1 MMGRSQAHGFQR
13 AARLPHGMLTG
24 RTSREERVK
33 GSKIATMLGLLAF
46 TFVVA
51 LAAEGQEAKPEDKMP
66 ANEPDHIKV
75 QHILIGFQGS
85 VPGKNITRSQEEAK
99 KLAYEIL
106 ERAKKG
112 EEFPALVKEYTDD
125 AYPGIYGMSNK
136 GVSPGQGEY
145 PRDRMVPAFGNTGF
159 PLEVG
164 GIGIADY
171 DPKTSPY
178 GWHIVK
184 RIE

>member
-1 MMGRSQAHGFQR
+1 MVLTLGCFAF
-13 AARLPHGMLTG
+13 AAVAAFAQQGM
-24 RTSREERVK
+24 EK
-33 GSKIATMLGLLAF
+33 
-46 TFVVA
+46 
-51 LAAEGQEAKPEDKMP
+51 KPEEKMP
-66 ANEPDHIKV
+66 AKEAEHIKV

-85 VPGKNITRSQEEAK
+85 VRGKNITRTKEEAK

-112 EEFPALVKEYTDD
+112 EEFAALVKQYTDD
-125 AYPGIYGMSNK
+125 AYPGIYGMSNN
-136 GVSPGQGEY
+136 GVQPGQGEY
-145 PRDRMVPAFGNTGF
+145 PRNRMVPAFGDTGF
-159 PLEVG
+159 PLPVG

-171 DPKTSPY
+171 DPQKSPY

>member
-1 MMGRSQAHGFQR
+1 M
-13 AARLPHGMLTG
+13 
-24 RTSREERVK
+24 K
-33 GSKIATMLGLLAF
+33 GSKVVTALGLLAF
-46 TFVVA
+46 TAAVA
-51 LAAEGQEAKPEDKMP
+51 FAAEEAPTKPEEKMP
-66 ANEPDHIKV
+66 AKEADHIKV

-85 VPGKNITRSQEEAK
+85 VPGKGITRSKEEAQ
-99 KLAYEIL
+99 KLAQEIL

-112 EEFPALVKEYTDD
+112 EEFAALVKEYTDD

-136 GVSPGQGEY
+136 GVPPGQGEY
-145 PRDRMVPAFGNTGF
+145 PRDRMVPAFGDTGF

-164 GIGIADY
+164 GIGIADF
-171 DPKTSPY
+171 DPQKSPY